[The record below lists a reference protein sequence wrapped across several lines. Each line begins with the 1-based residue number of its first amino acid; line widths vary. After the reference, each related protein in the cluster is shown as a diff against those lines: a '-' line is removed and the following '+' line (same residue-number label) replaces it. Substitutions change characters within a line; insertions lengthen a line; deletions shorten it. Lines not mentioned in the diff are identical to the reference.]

1 MSRYASG
8 FKAWLIQ
15 RISAVYLAFVSL
27 YGFYYFLFF
36 TPLSYESWT
45 QWVLTTPIMLGIL
58 LLLAFL
64 LVHAWVGIRDILIDY
79 ISHTG
84 MRLILMS
91 LVGMLIIASGLWG
104 FQILLLAKLSQQ
116 A

>member
-15 RISAVYLAFVSL
+15 RISAVYLAFVTL
-27 YGFYYFLFF
+27 YGFFYFIFYA
-36 TPLSYESWT
+36 PLNYDSWS

-58 LLLAFL
+58 LLIAFTL
-64 LVHAWVGIRDILIDY
+64 IHAWVGVRDILIDY
-79 ISHTG
+79 IPHAG

-91 LVGMLIIASGLWG
+91 LVGMMIVVTGFWG

-116 A
+116 T